1 MKSNQLK
8 KIIQRLVAE
17 EVKKQI
23 GEIFISEIKSKKSTP
38 IQESVKTEEVPTLGG
53 KTFTSNDMASLL
65 GYGDMKP
72 NGGGMT
78 NQGVAEIAQKAGVA
92 QVDPDVQKAVTKDY
106 SELMNLY
113 GSCDALI
120 SLHRSEGF
128 GRIIVEC
135 INLGLEIISTN
146 WGGNTDFCSVEFT
159 HLVPYK
165 KIDVIPGTYP
175 FWEGQKWAE
184 PDLDKAAEYIYDI
197 YKGKRLNKKNFR
209 KKIRN
214 QFSLENTGHSY
225 SQRIKE
231 IIENLS

>member
-8 KIIQRLVAE
+8 KIIERLVSE

-23 GEIFISEIKSKKSTP
+23 GEIFINEIKSKKSTP

-106 SELMNLY
+106 SELMKKM
-113 GSCDALI
+113 
-120 SLHRSEGF
+120 
-128 GRIIVEC
+128 
-135 INLGLEIISTN
+135 NLG
-146 WGGNTDFCSVEFT
+146 
-159 HLVPYK
+159 K
-165 KIDVIPGTYP
+165 K
-175 FWEGQKWAE
+175 
-184 PDLDKAAEYIYDI
+184 
-197 YKGKRLNKKNFR
+197 
-209 KKIRN
+209 
-214 QFSLENTGHSY
+214 
-225 SQRIKE
+225 
-231 IIENLS
+231 

>member
-78 NQGVAEIAQKAGVA
+78 TQGVAEIAQKAGVA

-106 SELMNLY
+106 SELMKKM
-113 GSCDALI
+113 
-120 SLHRSEGF
+120 
-128 GRIIVEC
+128 
-135 INLGLEIISTN
+135 NLG
-146 WGGNTDFCSVEFT
+146 
-159 HLVPYK
+159 K
-165 KIDVIPGTYP
+165 K
-175 FWEGQKWAE
+175 
-184 PDLDKAAEYIYDI
+184 
-197 YKGKRLNKKNFR
+197 
-209 KKIRN
+209 
-214 QFSLENTGHSY
+214 
-225 SQRIKE
+225 
-231 IIENLS
+231 

>member
-106 SELMNLY
+106 SELMKKM
-113 GSCDALI
+113 
-120 SLHRSEGF
+120 
-128 GRIIVEC
+128 
-135 INLGLEIISTN
+135 NLG
-146 WGGNTDFCSVEFT
+146 
-159 HLVPYK
+159 K
-165 KIDVIPGTYP
+165 K
-175 FWEGQKWAE
+175 
-184 PDLDKAAEYIYDI
+184 
-197 YKGKRLNKKNFR
+197 
-209 KKIRN
+209 
-214 QFSLENTGHSY
+214 
-225 SQRIKE
+225 
-231 IIENLS
+231 